1 MSRIVVLVGVLL
13 VMLLVPLYLA
23 KEREN
28 KARERARVADAAER
42 ATDARALRASA
53 ASAPAGNDPDRF
65 GLSFGWAPQ
74 DGTQAPRASCQGLP
88 KDMANPH
95 RGDCNPYQGDMSC
108 RTVLPLLCARD
119 AGDREPLAFTTA
131 AAVAGFMLT
140 GRADGDARC
149 AGELGPSW
157 RMATFQD
164 VPLGPD
170 VGGPRP
176 EVVAADTRQRAWV
189 AMTGGQRANCWD
201 PP

>member
-23 KEREN
+23 KERKTQARD
-28 KARERARVADAAER
+28 KARGTDAAER
-42 ATDARALRASA
+42 AIDAQAQRLSA
-53 ASAPAGNDPDRF
+53 ASAPTLNNPDRH
-65 GLSFGWAPQ
+65 GLSFGWAPA
-74 DGTQAPRASCQGLP
+74 DGTLAARPSCQGLP

-108 RTVLPLLCARD
+108 RTVLPLLCTRD
-119 AGDREPLAFTTA
+119 ASDREPLALATA

-157 RMATFQD
+157 RMATFRD
-164 VPLGPD
+164 VPFGPD